1 MQNIKKYSG
10 LTILILLVLIKIQD
24 SNFVKRIENISYD
37 AFQTI
42 FIEKSTYEDVVIVD
56 IDEKSIGEIGQF
68 PWRRDVFAKLI
79 DKLNS
84 YNAAVISFDIF
95 FSEDDRQNPKKIL
108 NEFNIDNE
116 DVIDSDQLLLESIK
130 SSNVVLSVLGD
141 VSQYKK
147 DNQSKPKT
155 NIISR
160 GSDASNFTYFF
171 KNKITSLEKFNDVAK
186 GIGTISYLDSQDGV
200 LRSIPMFLKID
211 NDLWPALSL
220 ESLRVFHNHKNI
232 LINADETGINEIKT
246 RKYQIKTD
254 PNTLVFINFKKFNKE
269 NYIPAV
275 DVIEGKINE
284 DRLKNKIVLIGSSAQ
299 GLFDFVKIPNGN
311 VIPGV
316 ETHAHLIENIVNN
329 DFIIKDLSTK
339 IIENILLL
347 ISLIIVLIIPNKIKP
362 KFSIVFF
369 ISLVIILL
377 LFSSLVY
384 QFNYFVDVFFIILS
398 SAVLFLTTLYLRYLK
413 ENEIAIDNEKKQIV
427 LKQEREIAGEV
438 QKKLFPA
445 EFSNKDLIFA
455 NNVPAKDVSGD
466 YYDFIS
472 MNENEIYFTL
482 ADVSGKGVKAGILM
496 ANAAAVFRSMAKLE
510 KPVST
515 IAKFVNNQVADS
527 SYQGMFIT
535 AVIGKFNLKDKN
547 IEYINLGHEPIMIF
561 DKDYKFEYLKSTLPP
576 LGLMNMDD
584 DGFFQTSKININNKN
599 LMIYTDGVTE
609 GYLEDGSELEVKGL
623 EKELKENK
631 LVKTTEIINHISQL
645 LTKRNKPLRDDVTC
659 LIISGHQN

>member
-10 LTILILLVLIKIQD
+10 LSILILLILIKIQD
-24 SNFVKRIENISYD
+24 GNFVKRIENISYD
-37 AFQTI
+37 AFQSI
-42 FIEKSTYEDVVIVD
+42 FIDKSTFEDVVIVD

-68 PWRRDVFAKLI
+68 PWRRDIFAKLI

-84 YNAAVISFDIF
+84 YNTAVISFDIF
-95 FSEDDRQNPKKIL
+95 FSEDDKQNPKKIL
-108 NEFNIDNE
+108 NEFNLDIEN
-116 DVIDSDQLLLESIK
+116 VIDSDQLLLESIK

-155 NIISR
+155 NVISR

-254 PNTLVFINFKKFNKE
+254 PNTLVFINFKEFNKQ

-284 DRLKNKIVLIGSSAQ
+284 NRLKNKIVLIGSSAQ

-339 IIENILLL
+339 IIENVLLL

-369 ISLVIILL
+369 ISLIIILL
-377 LFSSLVY
+377 LFSSIVY

-413 ENEIAIDNEKKQIV
+413 ENEIALDNEKKQII

-472 MNENEIYFTL
+472 MSEDEIYFTL

-535 AVIGKFNLKDKN
+535 AVIGKFNLKEKT

-561 DKDYKFEYLKSTLPP
+561 DKDYNFEYLKSTLPP

-631 LVKTTEIINHISQL
+631 LIKTTEIISHISQL

>member
-108 NEFNIDNE
+108 NEFNLDNE
-116 DVIDSDQLLLESIK
+116 GVIDSDQLLLESIK

-377 LFSSLVY
+377 LFSCLVY

-438 QKKLFPA
+438 QKKLFPD

-535 AVIGKFNLKDKN
+535 AVIGKFNLKDKS

-584 DGFFQTSKININNKN
+584 DGFFQTNKININNKN

>member
-1 MQNIKKYSG
+1 MV
-10 LTILILLVLIKIQD
+10 LLVLTKIHD

-37 AFQTI
+37 TFQSI
-42 FIEKSTYEDVVIVD
+42 FIKKSTFEDVVIVD
-56 IDEKSIGEIGQF
+56 IDEKSIDVIGQF
-68 PWRRDVFAKLI
+68 PWRRDIFANLI
-79 DKLNS
+79 NKLNL
-84 YNAAVISFDIF
+84 NKVAVISFDIF

-108 NEFNIDNE
+108 NEFNLNNE
-116 DVIDSDQLLLESIK
+116 EVIDSDQLFLESIK

-141 VSQYKK
+141 VSDYKK

-155 NIISR
+155 NIIAR
-160 GSDASNFTYFF
+160 GSDVSKFTYFF
-171 KNKITSLEKFNDVAK
+171 KNKITSLEKFNDAAK
-186 GIGTISYLDSQDGV
+186 GIGNISYLDSQDGV
-200 LRSIPMFLKID
+200 LRSIPMLLKID
-211 NDLWPALSL
+211 NDLWPSLSL
-220 ESLRVFHNHKNI
+220 ETLRVFHNHKNI
-232 LINADETGINEIKT
+232 LVNADVNGINEIKT

-254 PNTLVFINFKKFNKE
+254 PNTLVFVNYKKFNKQ
-269 NYIPAV
+269 NYISAV

-284 DRLKNKIVLIGSSAQ
+284 DRLKDKIVLIGSSAQ
-299 GLFDFVKIPNGN
+299 GLFDFVKIPNGK

-329 DFIIKDLSTK
+329 DFIIKNLSTK
-339 IIENILLL
+339 IIENVLLL
-347 ISLIIVLIIPNKIKP
+347 LSLIIVLMIPNKINPKFSIIFYVSLIIVLI
-362 KFSIVFF
+362 S
-369 ISLVIILL
+369 
-377 LFSSLVY
+377 FSSIVY
-384 QFNYFVDVFFIILS
+384 QFNYFIDVLFTILS
-398 SAVLFLTTLYLRYLK
+398 SAILFITTLYFRYLK
-413 ENEIAIDNEKKQIV
+413 ENKIALDNEKKQIV

-438 QKKLFPA
+438 QKKLFPR

-472 MNENEIYFTL
+472 TNDDEIYFTL

-496 ANAAAVFRSMAKLE
+496 ANASAVFRSMAKLD

-535 AVIGKFNLKDKN
+535 AVIGKFNLKDKS

-561 DKDYKFEYLKSTLPP
+561 DKNYNFEYLKANLPP
-576 LGLMNMDD
+576 LGLMKMNNDD
-584 DGFFQTSKININNKN
+584 FFKTNKININNKN

-609 GYLEDGSELEVKGL
+609 GYLEDGSELEVSGL

-631 LVKTTEIINHISQL
+631 LIKTTEIINHISQL
-645 LTKRNKPLRDDVTC
+645 LTKKNKPLRDDITC